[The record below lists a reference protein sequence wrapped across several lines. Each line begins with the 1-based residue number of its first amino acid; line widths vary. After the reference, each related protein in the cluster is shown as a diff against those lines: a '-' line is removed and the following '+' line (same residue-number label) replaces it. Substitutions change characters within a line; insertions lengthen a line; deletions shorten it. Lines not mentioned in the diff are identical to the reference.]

1 MHYFDNAATTFPK
14 PEEVYKYMDE
24 FYRNFGVNVGRGQFK
39 EASIANKLVEDTKL
53 MLLKLF
59 HSNSGNRQ
67 VVLTPSATEAMN
79 LVLRGLPLKK
89 DDVVYT
95 TYFEHNAT
103 LRTLHFLEK
112 SVGIRIKYLEPD
124 PKTLHYDFSNVKND
138 FENYPP
144 KAIVVNHA
152 SNVFGVVAPIKK
164 FFNLA
169 KNYNAVTISD
179 MAQTAGLI
187 DTDLLEI
194 KCDYAVFAGHKTL
207 YGPFGVAGLVAIK
220 NCDLVPLIYG
230 GTGTES
236 ANLDMPTDEPIRYEA
251 GSPNIQAI
259 AGLNAALQWIDGI
272 GVDNLKAKEHDNR
285 NRLLEL
291 LRQYSNVTVYN
302 YPECDEIGIVS
313 CNFDNY
319 SSDNIGQVLS
329 QFDVAVRTGLHCAPK
344 AHELV
349 GTAPAG
355 TVRFSVNYFNSQKD
369 FEVLKKALGYILE
382 NG

>member
-53 MLLKLF
+53 MLLELF
-59 HSNSGNRQ
+59 HCNSGNRQ

-79 LVLRGLPLKK
+79 LVLRGLPFKK

-124 PKTLHYDFSNVKND
+124 PKTLHYDFSNVKSD
-138 FENYPP
+138 FEKYPP
-144 KAIVVNHA
+144 KAVVVNHA
-152 SNVFGVVAPIKK
+152 SNVFGVVAPIKE

-169 KNYNAVTISD
+169 KNYNAVTICD

-187 DTDLLEI
+187 DTDLLEN

-220 NCDLVPLIYG
+220 NCELVPLIYG

-236 ANLDMPTDEPIRYEA
+236 ANLDMPSDEPIRYEA

-259 AGLNAALQWIDGI
+259 AGLNAALKWIENIGI
-272 GVDNLKAKEHDNR
+272 DNIKAKEQESR
-285 NRLLEL
+285 NILLEIL
-291 LRQYSNVTVYN
+291 NQYNNVTVYN
-302 YPECDEIGIVS
+302 FPECDEIGVVS

-329 QFDVAVRTGLHCAPK
+329 QFDIAVRTGLHCAPK

-355 TVRFSVNYFNSQKD
+355 TVRLSVNYFTENNDFLALKEALDYIDINS
-369 FEVLKKALGYILE
+369 
-382 NG
+382 